1 MTQSIAPTSTPTQTS
16 PPADA
21 RRDFNFVAAL
31 VILSVSTGILDAVSY
46 LALDQVFTGNMTGN
60 VLFLGFAFAGLEQL
74 PVLNLLVALLA
85 FFVGAIVAAGVLRLS
100 STPRRVPLATIWM
113 MAGGTIL
120 TLTVGVVWGL
130 SGALDKLGLVVVT
143 GVLAFALGA
152 QSSSLKPVGIKDI
165 STVVVTMTMVNLA
178 GDGWLA
184 GKKDPHWLRK
194 VLAIAAMGAG
204 AYLGA
209 VLVFH
214 FGGAI
219 AVCAAAVVMSIGI
232 ITLSVASKRSLR

>member
-1 MTQSIAPTSTPTQTS
+1 MTNTVAPSLSTTS
-16 PPADA
+16 PSLRPATETGL
-21 RRDFNFVAAL
+21 VAGL
-31 VILSVSTGILDAVSY
+31 VVLSVSTGILDAVSY

-60 VLFLGFAFAGLEQL
+60 VLFLGFALAGLEKL

-85 FFVGAIVAAGVLRLS
+85 FFAGAVVAASVLRLARS
-100 STPRRVPLATIWM
+100 QGRFPRATMFMLI
-113 MAGGTIL
+113 GGTV
-120 TLTVGVVWGL
+120 LTVGVGATWALTGTL
-130 SGALDKLGLVVVT
+130 SELGLVIAT

-194 VLAIAAMGAG
+194 LLAIAAMGTG
-204 AYLGA
+204 AFIGA
-209 VLVFH
+209 FLVLH
-214 FGGAI
+214 FGGAVATFAAG
-219 AVCAAAVVMSIGI
+219 AVMILGIVV
-232 ITLSVASKRSLR
+232 LSVAAKR